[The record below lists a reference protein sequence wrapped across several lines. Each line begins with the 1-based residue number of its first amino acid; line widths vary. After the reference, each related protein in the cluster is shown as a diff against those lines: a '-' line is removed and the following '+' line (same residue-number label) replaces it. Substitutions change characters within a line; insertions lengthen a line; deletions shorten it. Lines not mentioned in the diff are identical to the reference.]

1 MDLVLRP
8 GRTEDQQECGRIC
21 FEAFSGIAAAYNY
34 PSDMPSEAFA
44 TELMGH
50 SLTHPGVYSVVA
62 ELDGRIV
69 GSSFLDERSSVAGI
83 GPVSV
88 DPALQN
94 SGVGRRLMQDVMA
107 RAADRGAAGV
117 RLVQNAYH
125 CRSFALYAGLGFE
138 FRESLLCLQ
147 GPPVGR
153 TFPGYDVREA
163 TKEDLAACDDLCRRV
178 HGMDRGAELAE
189 AVEGGTA
196 RVVEHA
202 GRITGY
208 ATGLSFTAH
217 AVAESSEGIKALIGS
232 ADGFEGPG
240 ILVPASDS
248 ALVQWCLA
256 EGLRIREI
264 MSQMTTGLYNRP
276 AGAWLSSILF

>member
-8 GRTEDQQECGRIC
+8 GRPDDKQECGRIC
-21 FEAFSGIAAAYNY
+21 FEAFNGIAHAHNY
-34 PSDMPSEAFA
+34 PPDIPSEAFA
-44 TELMGH
+44 VELMEH

-69 GSSFLDERSSVAGI
+69 GSNFLDERSSVVGI
-83 GPVSV
+83 GPVTV
-88 DPALQN
+88 DPTLQN
-94 SGVGRRLMQDVMA
+94 SGVGRRLMQDVMD
-107 RAADRGAAGV
+107 RAARRGAAGV

-147 GPPVGR
+147 GPPIGQ
-153 TFPGYDVREA
+153 TLPGYAVRPA
-163 TKEDLAACDDLCRRV
+163 DKADLGACDDLCRRV
-178 HGMDRGAELAE
+178 HGMDRGRELAE
-189 AVEGGTA
+189 AVENGTA

-208 ATGLSFTAH
+208 ATGLSFTGH
-217 AVAESSEGIKALIGS
+217 AVGETTEDIKALIGT
-232 ADGFEGPG
+232 APEFEGPG

-256 EGLRIREI
+256 RGLRVREI
-264 MSQMTTGLYNRP
+264 MSLMTTGLYNRP
-276 AGAWLSSILF
+276 AGASVSSILF